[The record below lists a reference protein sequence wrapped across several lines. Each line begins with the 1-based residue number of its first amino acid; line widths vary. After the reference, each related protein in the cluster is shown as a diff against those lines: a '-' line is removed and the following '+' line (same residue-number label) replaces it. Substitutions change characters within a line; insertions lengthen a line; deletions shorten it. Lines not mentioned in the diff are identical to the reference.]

1 MNLGT
6 RPLQKPKK
14 IWNIDNMENKDGL
27 ITHYLELNV
36 QTKGVRRDLRFL
48 VTNIGNEDIVLGYP
62 WLTTFE
68 PQFNWADAV
77 ICETAL
83 PIVIRSVN
91 PCIPGEELIIV
102 KTNTQE
108 EYIRVIQDH
117 TIKATMA
124 TDLAI
129 AAQQYQKAVTI
140 PKEYQK
146 YHKVFSEEES
156 KRYPPKR
163 IWDHAIEFKEGAPDA
178 VNCKVYPLN
187 QVEDK
192 AIQEF
197 VKTELQKGYIRVS
210 KSPFASP
217 FFFIRKKNGQLRPV
231 QDYRK
236 INALTVRNQY
246 PLPLISD
253 LIHDLSNVHIYTKLD
268 VRWGYNN
275 VRIRE
280 GNESKA
286 TFKTHY
292 GLFEPTV
299 MYFGLTNSPAT
310 FQTMMN
316 FIYQDVILKHEQLR
330 MMIHV
335 YM

>member
-1 MNLGT
+1 MSSKMADIEGLVDSGATVCFMSPTFIRQMNLGT

-14 IWNIDNMENKDGL
+14 IWNIDNTENKDGL

-36 QTKGVRRDLRFL
+36 QTKGVCRDLRFL

-62 WLTTFE
+62 WLATFE
-68 PQFNWADAV
+68 PQFNWADVV
-77 ICETAL
+77 IHETAL

-91 PCIPGEELIIV
+91 PRIPGEEPIIA

-129 AAQQYQKAVTI
+129 AAQQYQKAVTV

-156 KRYPPKR
+156 KWYPPKR
-163 IWDHAIEFKEGAPDA
+163 IWDHTIEFKEGAPDA
-178 VNCKVYPLN
+178 VDCKVYPLN

-210 KSPFASP
+210 KSPFTSP
-217 FFFIRKKNGQLRPV
+217 FFFIQKKNGQLRPI

-236 INALTVRNQY
+236 IN
-246 PLPLISD
+246 PLM
-253 LIHDLSNVHIYTKLD
+253 V
-268 VRWGYNN
+268 
-275 VRIRE
+275 
-280 GNESKA
+280 
-286 TFKTHY
+286 
-292 GLFEPTV
+292 
-299 MYFGLTNSPAT
+299 
-310 FQTMMN
+310 
-316 FIYQDVILKHEQLR
+316 
-330 MMIHV
+330 
-335 YM
+335 